1 MTLRNPACRKQLLEY
16 GAPHHWSLAPQ
27 AILVSQ
33 SYVPI
38 RDEMAAISLSAQAIR
53 TLTVAYRLMATCRPP
68 TRKDRPP
75 TRKEGTDGRFLS
87 ACLFPSVCLASTY
100 VEDPVSE
107 ATACVVSCS
116 KAAARIRAAAIEAFA
131 EKGYNGTTTRDIAA
145 RLGLSA
151 AAMYPHYKSKEELLY
166 AIAYEGHR
174 KTVAWLQEADPVTES
189 PADRLRAVIG
199 EFARTHA
206 QYHARARV
214 VEYELAALA
223 PDHYRVI
230 VGLRRELTRHV
241 RRIVEA
247 GSADG
252 SFVVPDSEG
261 VTLAIISLCVD
272 VCRWFPAGRY
282 TDPDKVA
289 KLYSE
294 LAVRLV
300 GADERVGTD

>member
-1 MTLRNPACRKQLLEY
+1 MARLR
-16 GAPHHWSLAPQ
+16 
-27 AILVSQ
+27 V
-33 SYVPI
+33 
-38 RDEMAAISLSAQAIR
+38 SAQPRCIR
-53 TLTVAYRLMATCRPP
+53 TTSR
-68 TRKDRPP
+68 RK
-75 TRKEGTDGRFLS
+75 
-87 ACLFPSVCLASTY
+87 
-100 VEDPVSE
+100 
-107 ATACVVSCS
+107 SCS
-116 KAAARIRAAAIEAFA
+116 TPSHTKVTER
-131 EKGYNGTTTRDIAA
+131 
-145 RLGLSA
+145 RLHGF
-151 AAMYPHYKSKEELLY
+151 E
-166 AIAYEGHR
+166 
-174 KTVAWLQEADPVTES
+174 EADPVTES

>member
-1 MTLRNPACRKQLLEY
+1 M
-16 GAPHHWSLAPQ
+16 
-27 AILVSQ
+27 
-33 SYVPI
+33 
-38 RDEMAAISLSAQAIR
+38 
-53 TLTVAYRLMATCRPP
+53 
-68 TRKDRPP
+68 
-75 TRKEGTDGRFLS
+75 
-87 ACLFPSVCLASTY
+87 
-100 VEDPVSE
+100 SE

-166 AIAYEGHR
+166 AIAYEGHH
-174 KTVAWLQEADPVTES
+174 KTVAWLEEADPLTES
-189 PADRLRAVIG
+189 PADRLRAVVA

-214 VEYELAALA
+214 VEYELAALST
-223 PDHYRVI
+223 DHYRVI

-241 RRIVEA
+241 GRIVEA

-294 LAVRLV
+294 LAIRLV
-300 GADERVGTD
+300 GADERVGQSR

>member
-1 MTLRNPACRKQLLEY
+1 M
-16 GAPHHWSLAPQ
+16 
-27 AILVSQ
+27 
-33 SYVPI
+33 
-38 RDEMAAISLSAQAIR
+38 
-53 TLTVAYRLMATCRPP
+53 
-68 TRKDRPP
+68 
-75 TRKEGTDGRFLS
+75 
-87 ACLFPSVCLASTY
+87 
-100 VEDPVSE
+100 SE

-166 AIAYEGHR
+166 AIAYEGHQ
-174 KTVAWLQEADPVTES
+174 KTVAWLEEADPVTES

-247 GSADG
+247 GAADG

-300 GADERVGTD
+300 GADERVGQSR